1 MQRRQWFSCFNASF
15 EMGSLALHYIF
26 IRPSHTLPK
35 CHVTKA
41 LKKAC
46 LCNSIAS
53 PVLHATR
60 SGMTATISEFQLG
73 LKLWIPP
80 AFSEGL
86 SPSSNQ
92 ASSVLLAQVSL
103 EICLSD
109 DNTFPTWLW
118 GKILTSGNLQMRSN
132 EKDLNVFYQ
141 AMALLVAWI
150 VCYWK
155 VMLANLAS
163 PAALSLSMVCPKR
176 GTRFSRGSCIGL
188 GILYTF

>member
-15 EMGSLALHYIF
+15 EMGSSALHYIF

-53 PVLHATR
+53 PVLHATGQGWLPQSQNLEGAWNCGFPR
-60 SGMTATISEFQLG
+60 PSARACRQARTKLPPCFWRKCRLKSASAMTTL
-73 LKLWIPP
+73 
-80 AFSEGL
+80 
-86 SPSSNQ
+86 
-92 ASSVLLAQVSL
+92 
-103 EICLSD
+103 
-109 DNTFPTWLW
+109 FPTWLW

-163 PAALSLSMVCPKR
+163 PAALSLSMVCSKR